1 MKKFMSL
8 LLVGIMMLSLV
19 ACGKSGGGK
28 GELNVGVFYY
38 TYSDTYIS
46 SVRTALDNALTEAGI
61 KFQNYDGNSNQTTQN
76 EQIDTAIA
84 QGTNLLIVNI
94 VTSGSV
100 DASQAIVDKA
110 SAAGIP
116 VIFFNRAVESDE
128 DEGKVLGSYDKCA
141 FVRFVNLLGEKALD
155 AVIYATAVGE
165 CNAAMGR
172 IVAAPTAG
180 ASGVLPGVLFA
191 LKKHCGLD
199 DATLQRGMVVAGSI
213 GMVINERASL
223 AGAMGG
229 CQAEC
234 GSAAAMAA
242 GAAVSMLGGTPQQVG
257 TAVAV
262 VFKNVLG
269 LVCDPV
275 AGLVEVPC
283 IKRNG
288 ACALQALLAAELALA
303 GISSFINADEAIDAM
318 KSVGDALP
326 CALKETAGGGMAA
339 TPSAIEWAK
348 KYFARK

>member
-1 MKKFMSL
+1 MQSGRFIGEDAGNAGRHGEISRAWVNRRPLPQRSDRGDAKKL
-8 LLVGIMMLSLV
+8 
-19 ACGKSGGGK
+19 A
-28 GELNVGVFYY
+28 
-38 TYSDTYIS
+38 
-46 SVRTALDNALTEAGI
+46 A
-61 KFQNYDGNSNQTTQN
+61 
-76 EQIDTAIA
+76 
-84 QGTNLLIVNI
+84 
-94 VTSGSV
+94 
-100 DASQAIVDKA
+100 
-110 SAAGIP
+110 AAG
-116 VIFFNRAVESDE
+116 A
-128 DEGKVLGSYDKCA
+128 EG
-141 FVRFVNLLGEKALD
+141 FVNLLGEKALD

-180 ASGVLPGVLFA
+180 ASGVLPGVFFT

-199 DATLQRGMVVAGSI
+199 AATLQRGMVVAGSI

-288 ACALQALLAAELALA
+288 ACALQALLAAELAWPESA
-303 GISSFINADEAIDAM
+303 
-318 KSVGDALP
+318 AL
-326 CALKETAGGGMAA
+326 LML
-339 TPSAIEWAK
+339 
-348 KYFARK
+348 